1 MITSLV
7 PNALLLVFLGR
18 ALALNFTV
26 AGGQIFTP
34 GLAVLDAP
42 QPGTPLGGGM
52 FPPCCPRT
60 GSLQFYVT

>member
-1 MITSLV
+1 MITSVL
-7 PNALLLVFLGR
+7 PNALLLLLAVPT
-18 ALALNFTV
+18 LALNFTI

-52 FPPCCPRT
+52 AVLLLSP
-60 GSLQFYVT
+60 